1 MSQIIHKIILV
12 EPMHSNWKSKLEK
25 SVQKLASIFVQ
36 TMASQPNIIHK
47 KLLNSVNVQ
56 HKHTKKQL
64 MKYFTEIIK
73 NIVGI
78 ASLISTDFMLTK
90 DFKNYAKN

>member
-1 MSQIIHKIILV
+1 MNQIIHKIILV

-47 KLLNSVNVQ
+47 KLLNSVNAQ
-56 HKHTKKQL
+56 RKHTKKPL
-64 MKYFTEIIK
+64 TKYFTKIIR
-73 NIVGI
+73 NIAVI
-78 ASLISTDFMLTK
+78 ASLISMDSMLTK